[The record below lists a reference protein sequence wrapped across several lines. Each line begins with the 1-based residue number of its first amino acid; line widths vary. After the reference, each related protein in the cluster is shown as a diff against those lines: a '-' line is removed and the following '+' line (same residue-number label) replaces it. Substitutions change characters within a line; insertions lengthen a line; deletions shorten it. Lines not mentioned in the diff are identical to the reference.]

1 MSTEIINGFKF
12 ETFTIKG
19 CIVPVNFELLEMLNV
34 EGIRHFN
41 AYKIEEVVEQIET
54 DGLEEYE
61 YTDKSEI
68 EELKAC
74 IKLLDDGKVDYIEFE
89 LAL

>member
-12 ETFTIKG
+12 KTFTIKG
-19 CIVPVNFELLEMLNV
+19 CIVPVNFELLEMLNTDV
-34 EGIRHFN
+34 IRHFDTCEI
-41 AYKIEEVVEQIET
+41 KEVIEQIEA
-54 DGLEEYE
+54 DGLEEYK

-74 IKLLDDGKVDYIEFE
+74 VKLLDDGKVDYIEFE
-89 LAL
+89 LSL